1 MWPINSRSSI
11 YLYQFHVDYLVL
23 VIVSPFWTNSIRF
36 ASTGRGLSGLAHLWR
51 TMSAVQGLSRLAWR
65 SPAHRLAGVRAV
77 LCRGRWASARV
88 APPRLKRRHPDRA
101 RGDGEEGVTAAD
113 SSLRQPGA
121 SRATCAYGDLRAGRH
136 ASWCLPR
143 LPWGGGCCV
152 VAVCGATAGVVVRA
166 SSPLLPRR
174 PVAVFH
180 WRPCRRGNRQRSTF
194 PPVVGGYRFLAGCA
208 SIVQEGAHVSLTVR
222 GRGGG
227 GAGKRRA
234 VESATAWHAPPF
246 RFERRLCSPRELW
259 PPPPSPSRACSGS
272 VLKSGHPRREGGDPA
287 LESRP
292 AAAPSRPAVLVGWA
306 SGRLG
311 GGAACPLVP

>member
-1 MWPINSRSSI
+1 MEALARANGRPRSVAGEGGSGPCATSVRSTCRMWPINSRSSI

-121 SRATCAYGDLRAGRH
+121 CRATCAYGDLRAGRH
-136 ASWCLPR
+136 ANWCLPR

-174 PVAVFH
+174 P
-180 WRPCRRGNRQRSTF
+180 RGCIPLGPLSQR
-194 PPVVGGYRFLAGCA
+194 
-208 SIVQEGAHVSLTVR
+208 
-222 GRGGG
+222 
-227 GAGKRRA
+227 
-234 VESATAWHAPPF
+234 
-246 RFERRLCSPRELW
+246 
-259 PPPPSPSRACSGS
+259 
-272 VLKSGHPRREGGDPA
+272 
-287 LESRP
+287 
-292 AAAPSRPAVLVGWA
+292 
-306 SGRLG
+306 
-311 GGAACPLVP
+311 